1 MYQPIQLNIYTG
13 TIDSGYTADLT
24 CNGASSCPDYPK
36 IDEQG
41 RVICC
46 FLLPQASNGI
56 TALSSVI
63 YQNGAQ
69 NLNDFQVN
77 VGNGQS
83 FNAKNDLSVFLGQAI
98 PASQCNVIMPTG
110 STQSTSAQ
118 FRLTWIYHSNSAN
131 SNSPPP
137 LTSTLNDGTLPVNV
151 LSVTSTSVFVQQRA
165 EYNEWFVC
173 PPSQDGQ
180 ISLLRSIA
188 LLAGNNIDYLRCIY
202 VNNQGIPLK
211 DPTTGQLLVFT
222 STKNSASDN
231 PTITILPTVYT
242 DCISIQFF
250 SNAGTSIDLNSI
262 LLSIT
267 IAYQAV
273 PTSSMSSVMPQVSD
287 LQGTYQIQIDVTVD
301 VSPMNDNNVDNNGQ
315 TNAQT
320 LLSPAGNNLSNGP
333 SIQCTRYETDLPMSY
348 DSSIGKYTGTF
359 DIPSDYSQPT
369 ILDSVTVTGSS
380 TVENP
385 ITMLLVDSQGNTLSP
400 SYSLTSGNTLQGG
413 PKISISKII
422 VQATA
427 LQDAAMDSTLNID
440 IVVCPTDAGSTGAS
454 LFAPSPSAPSPQV
467 NILKQTSME
476 TEELFACFPRKE
488 KETLK
493 ICLEII
499 YLNISF
505 FPSLLSF

>member
-1 MYQPIQLNIYTG
+1 MNQPIQLNIYSG
-13 TIDSGYTADLT
+13 TLDSGHTADLT
-24 CNGASSCPDYPK
+24 CNGASSCPNYPK

-41 RVICC
+41 RAICC
-46 FLLPQASNGI
+46 FPLPQVSNGI
-56 TALSSVI
+56 TAISSVI

-83 FNAKNDLSVFLGQAI
+83 FNAANDLSVFLGQLI

-137 LTSTLNDGTLPVNV
+137 SLTSTLNDGTLPVNV
-151 LSVTSTSVFVQQRA
+151 LSVTSTSAFVQQRTG
-165 EYNEWFVC
+165 YNEWFVC
-173 PPSQDGQ
+173 PPSRDGQ
-180 ISLLRSIA
+180 VSLLRSIA

-211 DPTTGQLLVFT
+211 DPTNGQLLVFT
-222 STKNSASDN
+222 STKNSALDN
-231 PTITILPTVYT
+231 STITSLPAVHT

-250 SNAGTSIDLNSI
+250 PNAGTSIDLNSI

-267 IAYQAV
+267 IAFQIA

-287 LQGTYQIQIDVTVD
+287 LQGTYQIEIDITVD

-320 LLSPAGNNLSNGP
+320 FLPPASNNLSNA
-333 SIQCTRYETDLPMSY
+333 SAIQCTRYQTDLPMSY
-348 DSSIGKYTGTF
+348 DISIGKYTGKF
-359 DIPSDYSQPT
+359 DIPSEYSQPT
-369 ILDSVTVTGSS
+369 IIDSVTVTGSS

-400 SYSLTSGNTLQGG
+400 SYSLTSGITLQGG
-413 PKISISKII
+413 PKTSISKII
-422 VQATA
+422 LQATA
-427 LQDAAMDSTLNID
+427 LQDAAMDSTLHID
-440 IVVCPTDAGSTGAS
+440 IVVCPTGTGSTGS
-454 LFAPSPSAPSPQV
+454 SPSAPSPSIPSPQV
-467 NILKQTSME
+467 NILKQTSVE
-476 TEELFACFPRKE
+476 KEELFDCFSKERKN
-488 KETLK
+488 
-493 ICLEII
+493 IAII
-499 YLNISF
+499 ILDI
-505 FPSLLSF
+505 